1 MSRFY
6 PDLLVQRLGLE
17 KDGAQ
22 AALLPKMVRDGVAR
36 LARFQHEETGGWGW
50 WENDKDDGFMTA
62 YVLVGL
68 SAAKAQGYPIE
79 DDLIDKGV
87 GAGAKMVPQIP
98 IRERPCLLYALA
110 EAGYDDSETN
120 LLHAPFRYSKVRTGL
135 DPVKLPA
142 DALAYLVLLGKRIG
156 ADYRPFYAELQRRA
170 VVEGRLIHWQA
181 NRKGEFDYQCSD
193 RMATALALRVFLA
206 LDPADSRIPAALR
219 WLMQSRTDGY
229 FGDTR
234 DTAWVLVALCDY
246 LRLHPEEKG
255 SPSGTVAVRLN
266 DVVLKTIDLATD
278 ARGEP
283 EIVLDLPTKELR
295 PGRNTFQVTRESGSG
310 TIFYAGALRQ
320 TVSAPAGAELAP
332 VVSGGV
338 TVKREVLRVLP
349 RKVGDDAWR
358 LATEPVADGRFQ
370 QGDRLRVRLTI
381 TAERD
386 ASYVVIEDA
395 FPSGAEVTERGTA
408 EEEVTEGG
416 WGFWYDHVDVRD
428 DRIAFFAHSLPTG
441 THVIEYNLRAQT
453 PGTCRTLPAEVTGMY
468 DAALHSSSAGTR
480 IEVQP

>member
-1 MSRFY
+1 
-6 PDLLVQRLGLE
+6 
-17 KDGAQ
+17 
-22 AALLPKMVRDGVAR
+22 
-36 LARFQHEETGGWGW
+36 
-50 WENDKDDGFMTA
+50 MTA

-68 SAAKAQGYPIE
+68 SAAKAQGYPVEEELIQKGIE
-79 DDLIDKGV
+79 
-87 GAGAKMVPQIP
+87 AGAKMAPKAPV
-98 IRERPCLLYALA
+98 RERPFLLYALA
-110 EAGYDDSETN
+110 EAGYEDGKTN
-120 LLHAPFRYSKVRTGL
+120 LLQAPFQYSKVRTGL
-135 DPVKLPA
+135 DPATLPA
-142 DALAYLVLLGKRIG
+142 DALAYLVLLGRRIG
-156 ADYRPFYAELQRRA
+156 ADYGPFYAELQRRA
-170 VVEGRLIHWQA
+170 VVGGRLIHWRA
-181 NRKGEFDYQCSD
+181 NRKGEYDYQCSD
-193 RMATALALRVFLA
+193 RMATALALRVLLA
-206 LDPADSRIPAALR
+206 LAPTDSRISSVLR
-219 WLMQSRTDGY
+219 WLMQSRTDSY
-229 FGDTR
+229 FGNTR

-246 LRLHPEEKG
+246 LRLHPEENG
-255 SPSGTVAVRLN
+255 TPSGTVAVRLN

-278 ARGEP
+278 AKGEP

-295 PGRNTFQVTRESGSG
+295 PGRNTLRVTREGGSG

-320 TVSAPAGAELAP
+320 TVAAPAGQEMAP

-358 LATEPVADGRFQ
+358 LATEPVADGRFR

-408 EEEVTEGG
+408 EEEVTDGS

-428 DRIAFFAHSLPTG
+428 DRIAFFARSLPKG

-453 PGTCRTLPAEVTGMY
+453 PGASRALPTEVTGMY

-480 IEVQP
+480 IEVKP